1 MSRLLRQQFPFYR
14 IGGTGTVARP
24 STLYRVQTAGSF
36 DGRKGNRIAAILYEA
51 NHHPGTR
58 LLVPIKSA
66 SYMETEWS
74 SIALG
79 LALAIQHKRAHVAIE
94 NDNLGVMRSLIFYK
108 NFRSRH
114 EYANHYFHEIMRL
127 SKETEWTVVR
137 WIPRALN
144 NATLLHTGNKNQLT

>member
-1 MSRLLRQQFPFYR
+1 MSRLLRQQLPFHR
-14 IGGTGTVARP
+14 IGGTGTASRP

-36 DGRKGNRIAAILYEA
+36 GGRKGNRIAAILYEA
-51 NHHPGTR
+51 NHHPETR
-58 LLVPIKSA
+58 ILLPIKSA
-66 SYMETEWS
+66 YYTETEWA

-94 NDNLGVMRSLIFYK
+94 TSNLSIMHTLIFHK

-127 SKETEWTVVR
+127 SKETEWTGVR

-144 NATLLHTGNKNQLT
+144 SATLIHTDKNRLT